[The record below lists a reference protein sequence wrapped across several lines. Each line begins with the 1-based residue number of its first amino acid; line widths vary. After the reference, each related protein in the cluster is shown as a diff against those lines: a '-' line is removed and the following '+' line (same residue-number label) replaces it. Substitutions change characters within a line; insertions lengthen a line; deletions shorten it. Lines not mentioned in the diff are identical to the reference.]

1 MAHNDLLIKIRIFP
15 LVLATLLSAVAV
27 PGCSLFSKQSVTD
40 SLDSISGKT
49 PWYETSVY
57 DIDSQYAD
65 SEYDYVTTEYL
76 GSVGGESVYKVSET
90 SLYPSDFD
98 WENGDYKAYNYVH
111 LDFYSKEGLLSNSID
126 IREKVN
132 PLLKK
137 FGIHDASTYDTVNV
151 CGDKIIYGF
160 PGIKDSEWHEIM
172 IDPSGGESKLL
183 EKITPPSSS
192 LICRES
198 NYWTFGDDAVAVYS
212 YLGYDI
218 YSGSDMVLAVNKE
231 DGIKTVSFA
240 KQTSKSDLSM
250 VEWMIKLSDGEYLFK
265 ASAPYGLKSGLYILN
280 TDNMSVRSAGEAYE
294 WVSKLINVSE
304 MSLSY
309 DVKLGTVMN
318 DKYGLAVLDFEK
330 QQAKYIFRYDY
341 CNINRYDV
349 PRLKVASYS
358 DEKIV
363 FAGDIERSSVDY
375 LTNNDSQI
383 VVLDLA
389 DTNPNAGKDV
399 IRIAVIGKL
408 DYASAQAC
416 YEYNAA
422 GNDCYAVLDER
433 YIVRSAADDNDSYLN
448 ELSTVESL
456 LAVDMNAG
464 DGPDIILNAAGIK
477 QFNNSAFLTDL
488 SSCIPEGKYFD
499 NVFNAFRSK
508 DGAIYQMPLTCG
520 ISGISTNNSN
530 VKSGTGA
537 GLTFEE
543 YPVFLNSVCNGDDP
557 FDLTRLDLFCLCIE
571 NMSDCFFDS
580 GEMSF
585 DNDEF
590 RKLAAFV
597 DKNISDPLADSD
609 ESLTEKI
616 LSLTDSVTDHPACY
630 TKVTSFSKYLQDY
643 KYQKITPAI
652 LGMPSQD
659 GRGPGL
665 VISDSVA
672 VNAKSKHTDACLAF
686 VSVMLSPSVQE
697 CYAKANKT
705 PVNMTAFE
713 TSALKIMDAF
723 NLESDRTAA
732 AVSDTDLAMNGLS
745 INHVTH
751 DDIKYYESLIAA
763 GDHLPYSDSAVMLII
778 REEIQP
784 YLAGQKSIDDVTA
797 IIENRVATVKK
808 ERG

>member
-15 LVLATLLSAVAV
+15 LALATLLSAVAL

-49 PWYETSVY
+49 PWYNTSVY
-57 DIDSQYAD
+57 DIDGQYD
-65 SEYDYVTTEYL
+65 NSEYDHVITEYL

-90 SLYPSDFD
+90 SLCPSDFD
-98 WENGDYKAYNYVH
+98 WENGDYKAYDYTH
-111 LDFYSKEGLLSNSID
+111 LDFYSKEGSLSNSID
-126 IREKVN
+126 LREKVN
-132 PLLKK
+132 PLLKE
-137 FGIHDASTYDTVNV
+137 FGIPDASTYDTVNV

-172 IDPSGGESKLL
+172 RDPSSGESKLL
-183 EKITPPSSS
+183 EKITPPNSS
-192 LICRES
+192 LTCIGS
-198 NYWTFGDDAVAVYS
+198 HYWTFGDDAVAVYN

-218 YSGSDMVLAVNKE
+218 YSGSDMVLAVNKG

-240 KQTSKSDLSM
+240 KQTSRPELSR
-250 VEWMIKLSDGEYLFK
+250 VEWMIRLSGGEYLFK
-265 ASAPYGLKSGLYILN
+265 ACTPYGLKSGLYIMN
-280 TDNMSVRSAGEAYE
+280 TDNMSVISAGETYD
-294 WVSKLINVSE
+294 WVGKLINVSE

-309 DVKLGTVMN
+309 DEKLGTVIN
-318 DKYGLAVLDFEK
+318 DKYGLAILDFEK

-341 CNINRYDV
+341 CNVNRYDV

-363 FAGDIERSSVDY
+363 FAGDIERNSEGY

-399 IRIAVIGKL
+399 IRVAVIGKL

-416 YEYNAA
+416 YEYNSD
-422 GNDCYAVLDER
+422 GNNCYAVLDER
-433 YIVRSAADDNDSYLN
+433 YIVRSVADDNDSYLN

-464 DGPDIILNAAGIK
+464 DGPDIILNAAGIQ
-477 QFNNSAFLTDL
+477 QFNNSVFLIDL

-499 NVFNAFRSK
+499 NVFNAVRST

-520 ISGISTNNSN
+520 IAGISTNNSN
-530 VKSGTGA
+530 VKSGAGA
-537 GLTFEE
+537 GLTYEE
-543 YPVFLNSVCNGDDP
+543 YPAFLGDVCNGDDP
-557 FDLTRLDLFCLCIE
+557 FDLTRLDMFCLCIE
-571 NMSDCFFDS
+571 NMSDCFYDS
-580 GEMSF
+580 GEISF

-597 DKNISDPLADSD
+597 DVNINDPLADPD
-609 ESLTEKI
+609 ESLIEEI
-616 LSLTDSVTDHPACY
+616 LRQTDSVTDHPACY
-630 TKVTSFSKYLQDY
+630 TKVTSFGKYLQDY
-643 KYQKITPAI
+643 KYKNITPSI
-652 LGMPSQD
+652 LGIPSHD
-659 GRGPGL
+659 RRDPGL
-665 VISDSVA
+665 VISDSVT
-672 VNAKSKHTDACLAF
+672 VNAKSKHTDACREF

-697 CYAKANKT
+697 CYAKADKT
-705 PVNMTAFE
+705 PVNKTAFE
-713 TSALKIMDAF
+713 TYALKIMDTF
-723 NLESDRTAA
+723 NLESDRTAVA
-732 AVSDTDLAMNGLS
+732 LSDTDLAMNRLS
-745 INHVTH
+745 LNHVTQE
-751 DDIKYYESLIAA
+751 DIKYYESLIET

-784 YLAGQKSIDDVTA
+784 YLAGQKSIDDVID